1 MGEFPVV
8 HFLPSPLLFLSSN
21 QKWKTRRI
29 VAASNPCASRP
40 ELNMHERVRLISV
53 SLLKIIQPA
62 DYRSPVVDCAL
73 CATNPRTKYRPVV
86 RRIRFQSAS
95 SSPSTSSSFSFDRAY
110 IVAVQLFTNWRGS
123 PILSIVPRDPAIS
136 LSLSFS
142 RSLARSLTHTH
153 LRLWLSRVKDY
164 KLGRVLVFMVSS
176 RLEGSKYRLIIQV
189 EKEVKKL
196 EVKNVVVIG

>member
-1 MGEFPVV
+1 MKLKISLSLWFRNGRISCCTFP
-8 HFLPSPLLFLSSN
+8 PLLFLSSN

-123 PILSIVPRDPAIS
+123 PILSIVLRD
-136 LSLSFS
+136 LS
-142 RSLARSLTHTH
+142 RSLARSLARSHTHTFDCGSAE
-153 LRLWLSRVKDY
+153 SRITNSGEY
-164 KLGRVLVFMVSS
+164 
-176 RLEGSKYRLIIQV
+176 
-189 EKEVKKL
+189 
-196 EVKNVVVIG
+196 